1 MISEYHAKYQ
11 SKSDDEIVKRAR
23 EKFNEL
29 TRVFSAAPL
38 DTQSD
43 PVEIAVMG
51 CGDKRFVAH
60 HKDMFARILARDV
73 RVTTFDIEVNHL
85 AGEENVVKHDCSTP
99 LPGGPYDITFGHVV
113 LPFLEPNKQLDMT
126 QSGYNALKPGGIQI
140 QVLDL
145 MNYDNDEKT
154 LPGLHKVGL
163 EAIKKHATSLG
174 ARVIEVPLDIGVA
187 IVAVHPQRS
196 GRQ

>member
-29 TRVFSAAPL
+29 ARVFSAAPL
-38 DTQSD
+38 DTQSN

-51 CGDKRFVAH
+51 CGDKRFIAH

-85 AGEENVVKHDCSTP
+85 AGEENVVEHDCSTP

-113 LPFLEPNKQLDMT
+113 LPFLEPGKQLGMI
-126 QSGYNALKPGGIQI
+126 SAGYNALKPGGIQS
-140 QVLDL
+140 QVLDP
-145 MNYDNDEKT
+145 MNYDEESET
-154 LPGLHKVGL
+154 LPGLHKVDL
-163 EAIKKHATSLG
+163 KKLKDKVEELG
-174 ARVIEVPLDIGVA
+174 GRVIEVGLDIGIA
-187 IVAVHPQRS
+187 IVVTHP
-196 GRQ
+196 